1 MEVNP
6 KKSSDKSDQRY
17 FENKL
22 HLIDVDSAIG
32 LWKDGTEW
40 WTVLFWKQNQREPIK
55 RFSSDAN
62 IQAGLVFW
70 RKIGFQSPTRYS
82 NNWNIFR
89 LYGVRMR
96 ESEGA
101 LISYHYYFYYFHYFH
116 LSYSS
121 FLIWF
126 LANLSWA
133 WSPIRVCLHHQGTVR
148 SGNILKLTSLAI
160 FHTSKFL
167 SVDLGLGFG
176 RWHRRKQS
184 SCFLSL
190 LFWSTM
196 DEQYDD
202 DI

>member
-1 MEVNP
+1 MNSFVLKTKSKRTN
-6 KKSSDKSDQRY
+6 KKVFLRRKYSSRTSLLEKNWISKSHKIFKQLKY
-17 FENKL
+17 FQVVWSEN
-22 HLIDVDSAIG
+22 
-32 LWKDGTEW
+32 E
-40 WTVLFWKQNQREPIK
+40 
-55 RFSSDAN
+55 
-62 IQAGLVFW
+62 
-70 RKIGFQSPTRYS
+70 RKWGRPS
-82 NNWNIFR
+82 NYCYF
-89 LYGVRMR
+89 
-96 ESEGA
+96 
-101 LISYHYYFYYFHYFH
+101 YYFLFRFYYYFHYF
-116 LSYSS
+116 L

-148 SGNILKLTSLAI
+148 SSNIPKLTSLAI
-160 FHTSKFL
+160 FNTSKFL

-176 RWHRRKQS
+176 RWHRRKRS